1 MRKLAT
7 FCLLSI
13 SALLLFFVSFAE
25 ANIDTKK
32 YVLYINSYRPGYKW
46 SDHIE
51 NGIYE
56 TLENKD
62 IVVFT
67 EYLDSHRLPL
77 NKDLF
82 KTGLLSE
89 KYKDVNFQAV
99 LVSDNDALNFM
110 IANGD
115 ELFPNI
121 PILFCG
127 ISNPEDY
134 HFEGTRFY
142 GFKENVDANL
152 GLNVIKKAF
161 PNVKRITLIADN
173 STTGTIYKNQF
184 RNFQNYYPEIEFL
197 APDTIN
203 LDRII
208 DLVKNIEGDEIIY
221 LRGVHRDFNNSPVSF
236 YPFSEKLLSL
246 AKVPVFC
253 DDEILMGKGSFGGY
267 WNSAYEQGE
276 ALGKLLL
283 DILDSDGSKEFDHIN
298 ALKSNYFFD
307 FDMISR
313 FNVDENKLPKGSK
326 ILNRLS
332 KEYRT
337 QFLISILLVLLLSIA
352 LVALIISQVR
362 RNKVQE
368 ELVAQLSIIKDKN
381 EELTKANDQIGLLN
395 SQLKEANIQLEKE
408 KENAE
413 CANKL
418 KASFLSNMSHE
429 IRTPMNAIVG
439 FSDLLQNPFVDEK
452 KRKDYLG
459 YIIKSGNSLIKLIDT
474 IIEISNLESQIGK
487 VKFSKFIVNSK
498 LIELFDYFSNMLH
511 RNENKNVQ
519 FELDIPENDYML
531 SSDLDKLNKLIGI
544 FLSNAIKFTDS
555 GFIRLGFRTTANT
568 IVFFVKDTG
577 IGISEQNQLLIFES
591 FTKIEDDISKLY
603 RGVGLGLYIAKLL
616 AKDLGGIINL
626 ESSLGEGSEF
636 SFILPYSYDK
646 QSQMTLEESDV
657 FVG

>member
-1 MRKLAT
+1 MRKLVT

-13 SALLLFFVSFAE
+13 SALLLFLNSFAE
-25 ANIDTKK
+25 ANMDTKK

-56 TLENKD
+56 VLENKD

-67 EYLDSHRLPL
+67 EYLDSHRLPH

-82 KTGLLSE
+82 KTVLLSE
-89 KYKDVNFQAV
+89 KYKNVNFQAI
-99 LVSDNDALNFM
+99 LVSDNDALNFV
-110 IANGD
+110 IESAD
-115 ELFPNI
+115 DLFPDI

-142 GFKENVDANL
+142 GFKENVDANI

-161 PNVKRITLIADN
+161 PKVKRITLIADN

-184 RNFQNYYPEIEFL
+184 RNFKNQYPEIEFV
-197 APDTIN
+197 APDAIII
-203 LDRII
+203 DRIL
-208 DLVKNIEGDEIIY
+208 DLVKNMEGDEIIY

-267 WNSAYEQGE
+267 WNSAYDQGE
-276 ALGKLLL
+276 AMGNLLL
-283 DILDSDGSKEFDHIN
+283 DILDSDGTKEFDHIN
-298 ALKSNYFFD
+298 TLKSNYFFD
-307 FDMISR
+307 FKMLSKFD
-313 FNVDENKLPKGSK
+313 VDESSLPKGSI
-326 ILNRLS
+326 ILNRPD

-337 QFLISILLVLLLSIA
+337 QFLVSILLVILLSVA

-362 RNKVQE
+362 RNRIQE
-368 ELVAQLSIIKDKN
+368 ELITQLNVIKDKN
-381 EELTKANDQIGLLN
+381 EELTKANNQIGLLN

-413 CANKL
+413 SANKL
-418 KASFLSNMSHE
+418 KASFLANMSHE
-429 IRTPMNAIVG
+429 IRTPMNAIIG
-439 FSDLLQNPFVDEK
+439 FSDLLQHSFVDEG
-452 KRKDYLG
+452 KRKEYLK
-459 YIIKSGNSLIKLIDT
+459 YIVESGNSLVRLIDT

-487 VKFSKFIVNSK
+487 VKLSKFIVNSK
-498 LIELFDYFSNMLH
+498 LIELFDFYSGKLE
-511 RNENKNVQ
+511 RSENNKVQ
-519 FELDIPENDYML
+519 FDLDLPGKDYAL
-531 SSDLDKLNKLIGI
+531 TSDLSKLNKLLGI
-544 FLSNAIKFTDS
+544 FLSNAIKFTEE
-555 GFIRLGFRTTANT
+555 GTIRLGFRTTSSS
-568 IVFFVKDTG
+568 IIFFVSDTG
-577 IGISEQNQLLIFES
+577 IGISEKNQQIIFES
-591 FTKIEDDISKLY
+591 FSKVEDDISKLY

-626 ESSLGEGSEF
+626 ESTLGKGSEF
-636 SFILPYSYDK
+636 SFILPYSQEDIDEAV
-646 QSQMTLEESDV
+646 MEEIDALD
-657 FVG
+657 

>member
-1 MRKLAT
+1 MA
-7 FCLLSI
+7 FCLLTI
-13 SALLLFFVSFAE
+13 SVLLLFFASFAE

-51 NGIYE
+51 SGIYE
-56 TLENKD
+56 TLENKNV
-62 IVVFT
+62 VVFT
-67 EYLDSHRLPL
+67 EYLDSHRIPH

-89 KYKDVNFQAV
+89 KYKNVNFRAV

-110 IANGD
+110 MANGN
-115 ELFPNI
+115 ELFPNV

-134 HFEGTRFY
+134 QFEGTRFY
-142 GFKENVDANL
+142 GFKENVDSNL
-152 GLNVIKKAF
+152 GLNVIKNAF
-161 PNVKRITLIADN
+161 PKVKRITLIADN

-184 RNFQNYYPEIEFL
+184 LNFQNNYPEIEFA
-197 APDTIN
+197 APDTIIR
-203 LDRII
+203 DRII
-208 DLVKNIEGDEIIY
+208 DLTKNIEGDEIIY
-221 LRGVHRDFNNSPVSF
+221 LRGVHRDFNNNPVSF

-283 DILDSDGSKEFDHIN
+283 DILNSDGSKEFDHIN
-298 ALKSNYFFD
+298 TLKSNYFFD
-307 FDMISR
+307 FNMISR
-313 FNVDENKLPKGSK
+313 FHVDENNLPKDSI
-326 ILNRLS
+326 ILNRPN

-337 QFLISILLVLLLSIA
+337 QFFVSILLVILLSIA

-362 RNKVQE
+362 RNRIQE
-368 ELVAQLSIIKDKN
+368 ELVTQLNIIKDKN
-381 EELTKANDQIGLLN
+381 EELTKANNQIGLLN

-413 CANKL
+413 SANKL
-418 KASFLSNMSHE
+418 KASFLANMSHE
-429 IRTPMNAIVG
+429 IRTPMNAIIG
-439 FSDLLQNPFVDEK
+439 FSDLLQHPFVDEG
-452 KRKDYLG
+452 KRKEYLN
-459 YIIKSGNSLIKLIDT
+459 YIVESGNSLVRLIDT

-487 VKFSKFIVNSK
+487 VKLSKFIVNSK
-498 LIELFDYFSNMLH
+498 LIELFDFYSGKLE
-511 RNENKNVQ
+511 RSENNKVQ
-519 FELDIPENDYML
+519 FDLDLPGKDYAL
-531 SSDLDKLNKLIGI
+531 TSDLSKLNKLLGI
-544 FLSNAIKFTDS
+544 FLSNAIKFTEE
-555 GFIRLGFRTTANT
+555 GIIRLGFRTTSSS
-568 IVFFVKDTG
+568 IIFFVSDTG
-577 IGISEQNQLLIFES
+577 IGISEKSQHVIFES
-591 FTKIEDDISKLY
+591 FTKVEDDIRKLY

-626 ESSLGEGSEF
+626 ESTLGKGSEF
-636 SFILPYSYDK
+636 SFILPYSQEDIDETVT
-646 QSQMTLEESDV
+646 QEIDALVD
-657 FVG
+657 